1 MTDLKR
7 STDGGEPSGSAAT
20 TELSPANVPAAHP
33 APAQTAP
40 TKPSVAG
47 TKPQAPAP
55 TKPVQINGA
64 RTTAAI
70 EHSPAKGQPTSAGK
84 PAHKSP
90 APAVGPR
97 ALPRV
102 TDCTQPRCPGTIVD
116 DYCDVCGS
124 PASAPVF
131 VAAEAAA
138 SPASPAPAVGPTAG
152 PRVTDCTQPRCPGTI
167 IDDYCDVCGSPASA
181 PAPLPGGAAAAGPTK
196 PTRTDAA
203 QTAVPTKPTRTD
215 AAQTAVP
222 TKPTRT
228 DVAQTAVPTKPT
240 RTDAAQTAVPT
251 KPTRTNAAQ
260 TAVPTKSNAAR
271 PQLAVPREPSLSS
284 AQTAVPRAPSPGVAD
299 PPFTPAKR
307 SRVLPVV
314 LASVSLTLAA
324 VLAVAGIS
332 IYRLDRS
339 LTQNIE
345 RMDLMPA
352 DSSTAPHPTKGQ
364 GTAAA
369 EALNLVLM
377 GYDSRDASFA
387 RSGSLMILH
396 LNAKRDQAYL
406 ISFPRDTWVS
416 IPGHGKNKINAAYG
430 FGGPKG
436 TVSTLENLTD
446 TRMDHAAL
454 VDIQGFAR
462 LTDEVGG
469 VTVYNKTAFSSHGF
483 NYPKGNITVSG
494 ERALYFVGERKALP
508 GGDFDRAANERNLV
522 RAIIAK
528 TLSPRIITDPGRL
541 VSVVSGAAEHLTV
554 DNGLTNSKINSTV
567 LSLRLTDRD
576 VHMMKAPVSG
586 KATKKGQRVDTV
598 DMAKLAE
605 LRTALR
611 EDRVNEYLARYPQ
624 G

>member
-7 STDGGEPSGSAAT
+7 STDGGEPNGGAAT
-20 TELSPANVPAAHP
+20 TELSPANVEAAHP

-40 TKPSVAG
+40 TKPSLAG
-47 TKPQAPAP
+47 TNAQAPAP
-55 TKPVQINGA
+55 TKPVQINGG
-64 RTTAAI
+64 RTTAPI
-70 EHSPAKGQPTSAGK
+70 KHSPAKGQPTSAAK

-90 APAVGPR
+90 A
-97 ALPRV
+97 L
-102 TDCTQPRCPGTIVD
+102 
-116 DYCDVCGS
+116 
-124 PASAPVF
+124 
-131 VAAEAAA
+131 
-138 SPASPAPAVGPTAG
+138 AVGPTAVS
-152 PRVTDCTQPRCPGTI
+152 RVMDCTQPRCPGTI

-181 PAPLPGGAAAAGPTK
+181 PAFVAAEAAGSPASPAPAVGPTAVPRVTDCTQPRCPGMIIDDYCDVCGSPAIAPAPLPAGAAAAEPTK
-196 PTRTDAA
+196 PTQTNAA
-203 QTAVPTKPTRTD
+203 QM
-215 AAQTAVP
+215 
-222 TKPTRT
+222 
-228 DVAQTAVPTKPT
+228 
-240 RTDAAQTAVPT
+240 AVPT

-260 TAVPTKSNAAR
+260 TAVPTKSDAAST
-271 PQLAVPREPSLSS
+271 QVAAPREPSLSS
-284 AQTAVPRAPSPGVAD
+284 AQTAVPRGPSPGVAD
-299 PPFTPAKR
+299 PPATPAKR
-307 SRVLPVV
+307 SRVLPIV

-339 LTQNIE
+339 LTQNVE

-352 DSSTAPHPTKGQ
+352 DSSTAPHPTNGQ
-364 GTAAA
+364 RTATA

-416 IPGHGKNKINAAYG
+416 IPGYGKNKINAAFG
-430 FGGPKG
+430 LGGPKV

-494 ERALYFVGERKALP
+494 ERALHFVGEREALP
-508 GGDFDRAANERNLV
+508 RDDFDRATNERNLV

-528 TLSPRIITDPGRL
+528 TLSAKIITDPGSL
-541 VSVVSGAAEHLTV
+541 LSVVSGAAQHLTV
-554 DNGLTNSKINSTV
+554 DEGLTNSKIRSTA
-567 LSLRLTDRD
+567 LSLRLTDKD
-576 VHMMKAPVSG
+576 VHLLNAPVAG
-586 KATKKGQRVDTV
+586 KATKKGQRVDIV
-598 DMAKLAE
+598 DKAKLAE

-611 EDRVNEYLARYPQ
+611 EDRVNEYLAKYPQ